1 MVLNVVIKDLLRKK
15 NIYIHQSFVKTKEII
30 TRRRIMVSKLA
41 KNSTLFLIAGDHSMN
56 KRGNHLTA

>member
-41 KNSTLFLIAGDHSMN
+41 KNSTLFLIAGDHSMK
-56 KRGNHLTA
+56 KRGNYLTA